1 MQYIKRLGKYIV
13 IAFIVLAYIM
23 YLPPIA
29 QYFNKPVVVF
39 GLPLPALWTFIWFL
53 VFFIA
58 LAIGSIKEVI

>member
-1 MQYIKRLGKYIV
+1 VGNGKKFKYIV
-13 IAFIVLAYIM
+13 IAVIAIAYIM

-29 QYFNKPVVVF
+29 QYFNKPVTVF
-39 GLPLPALWTFIWFL
+39 GLPMLAAWTFTWFL

>member
-1 MQYIKRLGKYIV
+1 MWNNKRLGKYLIV
-13 IAFIVLAYIM
+13 GIIVLAYIM

-39 GLPLPALWTFIWFL
+39 GLPLLALWTFIWFL

>member
-1 MQYIKRLGKYIV
+1 MRQERRLGKYVV
-13 IAFIVLAYIM
+13 IGFIVLAYIM

-29 QYFNKPVVVF
+29 QYLNKPVIVL
-39 GLPLPALWTFIWFL
+39 GLPLLALWTFVWFL

>member
-1 MQYIKRLGKYIV
+1 MWNNKRLGKYLIV
-13 IAFIVLAYIM
+13 GIIVLAYIM

-39 GLPLPALWTFIWFL
+39 GLPLLALWTFIWFL

-58 LAIGSIKEVI
+58 LAIGRIKEVI